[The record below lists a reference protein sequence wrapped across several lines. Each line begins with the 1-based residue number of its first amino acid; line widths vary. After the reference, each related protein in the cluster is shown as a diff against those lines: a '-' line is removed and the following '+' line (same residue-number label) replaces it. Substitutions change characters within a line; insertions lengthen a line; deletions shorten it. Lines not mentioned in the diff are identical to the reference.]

1 MKVVREDVVAVAH
14 DAKIVS
20 DPDKLRD
27 DIKLSDQGIDS
38 LAIFDFI
45 LQLQEKYEIEIPDS
59 DIDQLVSI
67 PTIVDYLNRRL
78 S

>member
-1 MKVVREDVVAVAH
+1 MKVSREDVVAVVR

-45 LQLQEKYEIEIPDS
+45 LQLQEKYNVQIPDA

-67 PTIVDYLNRRL
+67 PAIVDYLNQRL